1 MKKIFSSFIMLIL
14 GVFLVGCV
22 GNVPQT
28 SKEPTSGTYKF
39 DGVKMDFIQK
49 HQPTKVKY
57 QDKSVVETKLNDEI
71 KKKMFEKNLLN
82 ENSQDKIDIEL
93 NYRREF
99 VGEATFA
106 KSDSIGNIF
115 FKYDIKVLRGDK
127 ILRNISQNREM
138 RYNPGFLGNLK
149 TIAGANRSDDFEN
162 GAIVEIA
169 NELVEQIEKI
179 K

>member
-1 MKKIFSSFIMLIL
+1 MKRVFSWFIVLIF
-14 GVFLVGCV
+14 GAFLVGCA
-22 GNVPQT
+22 GSAPQT
-28 SKEPTSGTYKF
+28 SKEPINGLYKF
-39 DGVKMDFIQK
+39 EGVKMNFIQK
-49 HQPTKVKY
+49 HQPTKVEY

-71 KKKMFEKNLLN
+71 KNKMLKKNLFN
-82 ENSQDKIDIEL
+82 ENSQEKIDIEL

-99 VGEATFA
+99 VGESTFA

-115 FKYDIKVLRGDK
+115 FTYNINVLRGDK
-127 ILRNISQNREM
+127 VLRNISQNNEM
-138 RYNPGFLGNLK
+138 RYDPGFLGNLK

-169 NELVEQIEKI
+169 KHLVEKIEKI